1 MIRGSIVAI
10 VTPFKDGAVDYGKLE
25 ELIEFH
31 IESGTHGIVPV
42 GTTGESPTLSHAE
55 HEEVIKFTVDTVRGR
70 IPVVAGTGSNS
81 TEEALRLTEFAE
93 QAGADAALV
102 VTPYYNKPTQ
112 EGIYLHFRT
121 LADGTSL
128 PLILYNVPG
137 RTVVN
142 MEPETVERL
151 FCDCKNVIGIKEA
164 SGSLEQASR
173 IIFLCGEDLILLSGD
188 DAVNYPLLT
197 IGAKGFISVTANI
210 APADVSEMYN
220 SFAMGEFEK
229 AKELHYR
236 LFPLN
241 SVLFVESNPIPV
253 KAALALMGKISPEI
267 RPPLY
272 ELSGKNLE
280 KLKREM
286 KRFGL
291 TKKTS

>member
-1 MIRGSIVAI
+1 MIHGSIVAI
-10 VTPFKDGAVDYGKLE
+10 VTPFTDGAADYGKLE

-31 IESGTHGIVPV
+31 IDSGTHGIVPV

-55 HEEVIKFTVDTVRGR
+55 HQEVIKFTVETVRGR

-81 TEEALRLTEFAE
+81 TEEALRLTKFAE
-93 QAGADAALV
+93 DVGADAALL

-112 EGIYLHFRT
+112 EGIYRHFRAI
-121 LADGTSL
+121 ADKTSL

-142 MEPETVERL
+142 IEPETVERL
-151 FCDCKNVIGIKEA
+151 FCDCESIIGIKEA

-173 IIFLCGEDLILLSGD
+173 IIFLCGDDLILLSGD

-197 IGAKGFISVTANI
+197 VGAKGFISVTANI

-220 SFAMGEFEK
+220 SFARGEFEK

-236 LFPLN
+236 LFPL
-241 SVLFVESNPIPV
+241 SRVLFVESNPIPV
-253 KAALALMGKISPEI
+253 KAALAVMGKISPEI
-267 RPPLY
+267 RAPLY
-272 ELSGKNLE
+272 ELSGENLE
-280 KLKREM
+280 KLKRDL
-286 KRFGL
+286 KDYGL
-291 TKKTS
+291 T

>member
-1 MIRGSIVAI
+1 M
-10 VTPFKDGAVDYGKLE
+10 TPFKDGTVNYRELE

-55 HEEVIKFTVDTVRGR
+55 HKEVIKFTVKTVRKR

-81 TEEALRLTEFAE
+81 TEEALHLTKFAE
-93 QAGADAALV
+93 QSGADAALV

-112 EGIYLHFRT
+112 EGIYRHFRT
-121 LADGTSL
+121 IADNSSL

-142 MEPETVERL
+142 IQPETVEKL
-151 FCDCKNVIGIKEA
+151 FCDCENIIGIKEA
-164 SGSLEQASR
+164 SSSLEQASR

-197 IGAKGFISVTANI
+197 VGGRGFISVTANI

-220 SFAMGEFEK
+220 CFVRGELDK

-236 LFPLN
+236 LLPLN

-253 KAALALMGKISPEI
+253 KAALALMGKVRPEI
-267 RPPLY
+267 RAPLY
-272 ELSGKNLE
+272 ELSGKNLQ
-280 KLKREM
+280 KLKRELENY
-286 KRFGL
+286 GL
-291 TKKTS
+291 T

>member
-1 MIRGSIVAI
+1 LIHGSIVAI
-10 VTPFKDGAVDYGKLE
+10 VTPFRDDAVDYGRLE

-31 IESGTHGIVPV
+31 MDSGTHGIVPV

-55 HEEVIKFTVDTVRGR
+55 HEKVIKFTVETVRGR
-70 IPVVAGTGSNS
+70 VPVVAGTGSNS
-81 TEEALRLTEFAE
+81 TKEALRLTKFAE

-112 EGIYLHFRT
+112 EGICRHFRT
-121 LADGTSL
+121 IADETSL

-142 MEPETVERL
+142 IEPETVQRL
-151 FCDCKNVIGIKEA
+151 FCDCENVIGIKEA

-173 IIFLCGEDLILLSGD
+173 IIYLCGEDLVLLSGD

-197 IGAKGFISVTANI
+197 VGAKGFISVTANI
-210 APADVSEMYN
+210 APADVAEMYN
-220 SFAMGEFEK
+220 SFAKGEIER

-253 KAALALMGKISPEI
+253 KAALAVMGKISPEI
-267 RPPLY
+267 RAPLY
-272 ELSGKNLE
+272 ELSGENLE
-280 KLKREM
+280 KLEREL
-286 KRFGL
+286 KSYGL
-291 TKKTS
+291 T

>member
-1 MIRGSIVAI
+1 MIHGSIVAI
-10 VTPFKDGAVDYGKLE
+10 ATPFTDGAVDYGKLE

-31 IESGTHGIVPV
+31 IDSGTHGIVPV

-55 HEEVIKFTVDTVRGR
+55 HQEAIKFTVETVKGR

-81 TEEALRLTEFAE
+81 TEEALRLTKFAE
-93 QAGADAALV
+93 DVGADAALL

-112 EGIYLHFRT
+112 EGTYRHFRAI
-121 LADGTSL
+121 ADKTSL

-142 MEPETVERL
+142 IEPETVERL
-151 FCDCKNVIGIKEA
+151 FCDCESIIGIKEA

-197 IGAKGFISVTANI
+197 VGAKGFISVTANI

-220 SFAMGEFEK
+220 SFARGEFER

-236 LFPLN
+236 LFPL
-241 SVLFVESNPIPV
+241 SRVLFVESNPIPV
-253 KAALALMGKISPEI
+253 KAALAVMGKISPEI
-267 RPPLY
+267 RAPLY
-272 ELSGKNLE
+272 ELSGENLE
-280 KLKREM
+280 KLKREL
-286 KRFGL
+286 KNYGL
-291 TKKTS
+291 T